1 MIYMGDNV
9 MRITHIESSY
19 SSRRIPWNHLYLHT
33 EVAEQVRPLGLEAS
47 TFPKSN
53 PKYQYPKGKKNLCL
67 WWKNKTWYYYMCWH
81 LNVVLTCVFVKDE
94 LNLRASIVGLD
105 VVKSPCRHIVSTE
118 WHIDRLPWSS
128 TPCSRDH
135 KQ

>member
-53 PKYQYPKGKKNLCL
+53 PKYQYPKGKKKSMLMMKKQNMILLHVLAFECGSNLCI
-67 WWKNKTWYYYMCWH
+67 CQG
-81 LNVVLTCVFVKDE
+81 
-94 LNLRASIVGLD
+94 RAESQSLH
-105 VVKSPCRHIVSTE
+105 CRT
-118 WHIDRLPWSS
+118 
-128 TPCSRDH
+128 
-135 KQ
+135 